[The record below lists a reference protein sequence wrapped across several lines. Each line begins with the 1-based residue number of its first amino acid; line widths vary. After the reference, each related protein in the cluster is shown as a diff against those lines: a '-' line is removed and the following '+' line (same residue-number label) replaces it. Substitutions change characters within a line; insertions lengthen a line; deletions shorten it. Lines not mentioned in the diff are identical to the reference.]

1 MLAQYYLYIDDY
13 QQTQAA
19 EGNRLQRRGPS
30 NLGAIWALDGSWKIP
45 LPLNEQGQPIG
56 PDGKTFVRWL
66 GTFMRNGLL
75 CPLVPVAWPN
85 VEEKFKLDCW
95 SEIEK
100 RYMIDPDIVQ
110 PPDQMGWAMHILGV
124 LRRNRRT
131 KLKKNHVKVGVT
143 KEQLLA
149 AVTPSGVM
157 EEQWRE
163 MVNYWFTEK
172 TMRVSDKNKDSRG
185 KQKEIATSGAQSF
198 AQICDDMAK
207 ANGVPVERADIYLKV
222 YRRRDGTGVTPRAQ
236 ENINRIEELLGQ
248 PDMRLRGEPGGG
260 VLWSKDDVYARV
272 LGPERPGRVRGVGL
286 GITPSGRSATN
297 ASQFTST
304 PLLPSRTT
312 QRISELENHS
322 SRVTEQLAQV
332 QEQLAQTEARHQEQ
346 LAQTEAR
353 HQEQLSSIEARHQEQ
368 LSSIDARNQ
377 QQMAEMT
384 ARLNTLFAQISQ
396 GWQCLT
402 GTLHGKETVHPLNYD
417 ARLLHDVSS
426 NILKDY
432 ITLRFLK
439 ARKFDI
445 EKAKQMWAV
454 EELVLAGMYCWQELW
469 CWQECIVGRNV
480 LLAGI
485 GIVGR
490 NVLF

>member
-1 MLAQYYLYIDDY
+1 MILNKPERQK
-13 QQTQAA
+13 
-19 EGNRLQRRGPS
+19 ENRLKRCGPT
-30 NLGAIWALDGSWKIP
+30 NLAEIWALDGSWKIP
-45 LPLNEQGQPIG
+45 LPLNEKGQPIG
-56 PDGKTFVRWL
+56 PDGKTFVWWL

-100 RYMIDPDIVQ
+100 RYLIDPDIVQ

-131 KLKKNHVKVGVT
+131 KLKKDHVKVGVT

-149 AVTPSGVM
+149 AVTPPGVM

-163 MVNYWFTEK
+163 MVNYWFHEK
-172 TMRVSDKNKDSRG
+172 T
-185 KQKEIATSGAQSF
+185 
-198 AQICDDMAK
+198 MAK

-248 PDMRLRGEPGGG
+248 PNMRLRGEPSSG

-346 LAQTEAR
+346 L
-353 HQEQLSSIEARHQEQ
+353 SSIEARHQEQ

-377 QQMAEMT
+377 QQMAEVM
-384 ARLNTLFAQISQ
+384 ARMNTLFAQISQ
-396 GWQCLT
+396 GWQCLM
-402 GTLHGKETVHPLNYD
+402 GTLHGKETVHPL
-417 ARLLHDVSS
+417 V
-426 NILKDY
+426 
-432 ITLRFLK
+432 RFGLPRQN
-439 ARKFDI
+439 AAI
-445 EKAKQMWAV
+445 S
-454 EELVLAGMYCWQELW
+454 
-469 CWQECIVGRNV
+469 QECIGPVSSCAFKNAAQTRSIAVSSTEN
-480 LLAGI
+480 AAI
-485 GIVGR
+485 GPVWAVVSQRSYKQFGLR
-490 NVLF
+490 LYNAARG